1 MNYGINNFDFFSGPV
16 SLKLEHPK
24 MEFPKSNDY
33 KFENPIVG
41 LKKLSGDSKGA
52 IKFMR
57 KDLTLS
63 GTFYHNQH
71 N

>member
-1 MNYGINNFDFFSGPV
+1 M
-16 SLKLEHPK
+16 K
-24 MEFPKSNDY
+24 FPKSNDY

-71 N
+71 NQPQGCQWITYTPFINKRITKV